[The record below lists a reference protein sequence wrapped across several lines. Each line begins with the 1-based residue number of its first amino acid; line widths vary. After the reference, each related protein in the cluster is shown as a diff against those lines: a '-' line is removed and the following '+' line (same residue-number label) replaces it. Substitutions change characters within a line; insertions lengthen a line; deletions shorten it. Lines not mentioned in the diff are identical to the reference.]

1 MKLRAWDHVPEFMK
15 NEEVRVYYDILS
27 GKKIQLIVKRC
38 LDVCLALVLIIVLAI
53 PMIIIAIVIVL
64 NSKGPVFF
72 RQERVTAYGKRFR
85 IHKFRTMVEDAGNQ
99 GTEVTVAGDPR
110 ITEIGKKLRNKRLDE
125 LPQLFDILEGNM
137 TFVGTRAEVPRYVD
151 KYTPEMLATLLLPA
165 GLTSEA
171 SIRFKDESKLLAG
184 TADVD
189 SAYIEKVLPRKMDIN
204 LESIRDFNLIKDIK
218 TLIRTIV
225 YV

>member
-15 NEEVRVYYDILS
+15 NDEVRVYYDILS
-27 GKKIQLIVKRC
+27 GKKIQLILKRF
-38 LDVCLALVLIIVLAI
+38 LDVCLALVLIIILAI
-53 PMIIIAIVIVL
+53 PMMIIAILIVL

-85 IHKFRTMVEDAGNQ
+85 IHKFRTMVEDAGNR

-165 GLTSEA
+165 GVTSEA
-171 SIRFKDESKLLAG
+171 SIAFKDEAELLSEKG
-184 TADVD
+184 DTDVL
-189 SAYIEKVLPRKMDIN
+189 YVEKVLPLKMKIN
-204 LESIRDFNLIKDIK
+204 LDSIRDFSIYSDIR
-218 TLIRTIV
+218 TLIRTVISV
-225 YV
+225 